1 VSLLIIVFITFILE
15 LVYFRIAD
23 RFNIIDKPNQ
33 RSSHTQITLRGG
45 GIIFLLGV
53 WLYAIF
59 YGFHYPFFL
68 MGLTAIAGV
77 SFIDDVKTISN
88 RVRLVVQFIAMILLF
103 YQWGIVTLAS
113 WWMVPIALICCVGV
127 INAFNFLDGINGMT
141 GLYSLA
147 VLLPLLLFNRT
158 IQFVDMHLL
167 LVAIISVGV
176 FLFFNLRKRAKCF
189 AGDVGAVGIAFILLF
204 FLGLLVIK
212 TNDLSYLILLGVY
225 GVDSILTIVHR
236 LLLHENIFI
245 AHRKHAYQLLANEL
259 KIPHVVVSCI
269 YFIIQSVVTAG
280 FFWSG
285 LNHWVYFVGV
295 LVIMC
300 LAYVLFMKKYYWMHV
315 EYLQR
320 SKIKGL

>member
-1 VSLLIIVFITFILE
+1 MLYALFVVILFAVELL
-15 LVYFRIAD
+15 YFRIAD

-167 LVAIISVGV
+167 LVAIISVVV

-189 AGDVGAVGIAFILLF
+189 AGDVGAIGIAFILLF

-225 GVDSILTIVHR
+225 GVDSILTIIHR

-295 LVIMC
+295 LV
-300 LAYVLFMKKYYWMHV
+300 LLSAGYVWFMRTYYWMHV

>member
-1 VSLLIIVFITFILE
+1 MSLLIIVFITFILE

>member
-1 VSLLIIVFITFILE
+1 MLYALFVVILFAVELL
-15 LVYFRIAD
+15 YFRIAD

-88 RVRLVVQFIAMILLF
+88 RLRLVVQFIAMILLF